1 MTEPTQLLDRSSK
14 IILGVDDS
22 REMQKLLQAIICHA
36 GYTYVGVGSGRN
48 ALEEITAR
56 NPFDAIL
63 LDVEMPRM
71 DGFTACAQIRNHF
84 KGKTVPIIFLTFHN
98 TVTDF
103 EKCKA
108 AGGNDFIVKPF
119 TGKTLIERLDR
130 WSSKLIEPHR
140 DTDLSIQRMP

>member
-1 MTEPTQLLDRSSK
+1 MTQPTQTLDRSLK

-36 GYTYVGVGSGRN
+36 GYVYVGSSSGDS
-48 ALEEITAR
+48 ALAEIAAR
-56 NPFDAIL
+56 NPFDVIL
-63 LDVEMPRM
+63 LDVEMPGM
-71 DGFTACAQIRNHF
+71 DGFATCAQIRKHPN
-84 KGKTVPIIFLTFHN
+84 GKTVPVIFLTFHN

-108 AGGNDFIVKPF
+108 AGGNDFMMKPF

-130 WSSKLIEPHR
+130 WSSQVIDVPVA
-140 DTDLSIQRMP
+140 S